1 MSSQSLRRLIGRYEK
16 ELAPFSASLAVEFR
30 RAAESACELLE
41 PDEVGLWAEDGLELA
56 RRSWRSWEAA
66 SEYFRASAVVLTLV
80 EFEALRRW
88 TQYGR
93 DLVELSSSLAAA
105 FFRAS
110 PGTLPHISFAQVS
123 EWVNLGR
130 HLYKGTWRSASL
142 AVQFFDMSP
151 ILFSQLS
158 LEEGKALVRFVDVLA
173 ERSYDLATHCLS
185 VAPQTISPLPRED
198 REAFLRFAEVLAHTG
213 WADARSYLERGPSL
227 LAGHLAAQ
235 VQEARPLGGLD
246 VDQE

>member
-1 MSSQSLRRLIGRYEK
+1 LSSQSLRRLIGRYEK

-30 RAAESACELLE
+30 RAAETACDLLE

-66 SEYFRASAVVLTLV
+66 SEYFRASAAVLTLA
-80 EFEALRRW
+80 EFDGMRRW
-88 TQYGR
+88 TRYGR

-110 PGTLPHISFAQVS
+110 PGTLPHISFAQVG
-123 EWVNLGR
+123 EWVILGR
-130 HLYKGTWRSASL
+130 HLYKGTWRSTSL

-158 LEEGKALVRFVDVLA
+158 LEQSRALVRFVDVLA
-173 ERSYDLATHCLS
+173 VGLTPVLIWSGALLS
-185 VAPQTISPLPRED
+185 
-198 REAFLRFAEVLAHTG
+198 
-213 WADARSYLERGPSL
+213 
-227 LAGHLAAQ
+227 
-235 VQEARPLGGLD
+235 
-246 VDQE
+246 